1 VQAIDVNTI
10 AFILSV
16 IRIWI

>member
-1 VQAIDVNTI
+1 METI

-16 IRIWI
+16 KAD